1 MTRTTVLLADDH
13 RLVAEGIRLLLEPE
27 FDLVGIVEDG
37 KRLVEEALRL
47 RPDVIVADISM
58 PEMNGIDALVQLRS
72 QGSKAKVVFLTMHR
86 EVSYARRALDAGAAG
101 VVLKHSATEVLLL
114 AIRAALAGEIF
125 VAPELTGDLMASF
138 RQDPTRSSDPSAS
151 LTPRQREI
159 LVLLADGKTAK
170 EIGASLGISARTVE
184 FHKYEMMQTLELHT
198 LAELVRFAIRNGIST
213 V

>member
-138 RQDPTRSSDPSAS
+138 RQDPTRSWDPSAS